1 MFREASAIAV
11 ALSMVEAT
19 ASSASSWHGSS
30 ARQDRSVL
38 TVREMV
44 VSGEV
49 LQMCVE
55 TEAQSKPTLSDVG
68 SKPVISP
75 PQCHFHQ
82 GLCHMPRSSYL
93 FQDQG
98 FPRNQLSFLISVPLS
113 ANKTHMYNT
122 GIFQTHSCMTR
133 WGRCSGNCT
142 TAEDTPVSVLHT
154 ESKCVHIVCNDL
166 SKLKLCYLC
175 NQLSLPSVP

>member
-1 MFREASAIAV
+1 MARLLGRTVRE
-11 ALSMVEAT
+11 MV
-19 ASSASSWHGSS
+19 
-30 ARQDRSVL
+30 DL

-68 SKPVISP
+68 SKPVICP
-75 PQCHFHQ
+75 TQCHFYQ
-82 GLCHMPRSSYL
+82 GFCHVPRSSYP
-93 FQDQG
+93 FQDQV

-113 ANKTHMYNT
+113 ANKTHTYNT
-122 GIFQTHSCMTR
+122 GIFQSHSCMTR

-142 TAEDTPVSVLHT
+142 TAEGTPVSVLPRV
-154 ESKCVHIVCNDL
+154 KVCAH
-166 SKLKLCYLC
+166 SM
-175 NQLSLPSVP
+175 